1 MRKIPGEYG
10 AGKKRD
16 ADGAAGKG
24 RAGKGRDYSG
34 KPTGKTGRY
43 SDKDKPGS
51 PASSGPGAIR
61 GKRPYEK
68 RDDAA
73 KTPSFRPKADSD
85 ERTSRPWKQD
95 RERSGPRSADTRN
108 PENTGDRPWSKGKP
122 SFRKDEA
129 GDKPRSFGDSPR
141 KSRFPEK
148 SESETRPYR
157 KRAENE
163 EKPTGNFSR
172 ERNDSAGDDDRSG
185 KAVKRTRTTPYKGD
199 ESADNQRSGGTGRFD
214 KPDHSRRS
222 DEAGDRRPYKKREP
236 GASGPGRF
244 DKPDHSRRSDEAGDV
259 PARKRFSGDSDSDS
273 KPYKKREPGT
283 SGPERKS
290 AGSRDKFREGSP
302 AGENRYKGRK
312 TDGKKPSG
320 GFTPKIKEAFKS
332 DGTIRLN
339 KYIANSGVCS
349 RREADTLIESGV
361 VSVNGIIVTELGTR
375 ITRNDK
381 VQFGGETLSIEKK
394 VYLLLNKPKGYI
406 TTVDDPQERNT
417 VMMLIK
423 DACRE
428 RVYPVGRLDRN
439 TSGLLLF
446 TNDGDIAKKLTHPGH
461 KVRKVYHVELNKALS
476 KGDMLRLSEG
486 VELEDGL
493 MAVDEIAYTG
503 SENSKKNVGVV
514 VHSGKNRVVR
524 RLFEALEYDVVKLDR
539 VAFANLTKKDLPRGR
554 WRMLDEKEISL
565 LQMI

>member
-1 MRKIPGEYG
+1 MSAMRRIPGEYG
-10 AGKKRD
+10 AGKKKD

-34 KPTGKTGRY
+34 KSTGKTGRY
-43 SDKDKPGS
+43 PDKEKSGN
-51 PASSGPGAIR
+51 PAPSGPGTFR

-68 RDDAA
+68 RDDSV
-73 KTPSFRPKADSD
+73 KSPSFRPKVDYDDKSA
-85 ERTSRPWKQD
+85 RPWKQD
-95 RERSGPRSADTRN
+95 QEKPTAHSRDSRNSG
-108 PENTGDRPWSKGKP
+108 NTGDRPWNKGKSSP
-122 SFRKDEA
+122 RNEESS
-129 GDKPRSFGDSPR
+129 DKPRSYSDDTPR
-141 KSRFPEK
+141 KGKFSG
-148 SESETRPYR
+148 SGETGSRPYR
-157 KRAENE
+157 KRLDKD
-163 EKPTGNFSR
+163 EKPSGDFSR
-172 ERNDSAGDDDRSG
+172 GRKAGEADDHKTGGDFKRS
-185 KAVKRTRTTPYKGD
+185 RPPYKKEEGSD
-199 ESADNQRSGGTGRFD
+199 RPRSFRAKRFE
-214 KPDHSRRS
+214 KPDHYRKPDETGDKPVRRKFS
-222 DEAGDRRPYKKREP
+222 DSPDTDRKPYSKRESGTP
-236 GASGPGRF
+236 G
-244 DKPDHSRRSDEAGDV
+244 E
-259 PARKRFSGDSDSDS
+259 
-273 KPYKKREPGT
+273 
-283 SGPERKS
+283 ERKFS
-290 AGSRDKFREGSP
+290 GSRDKFKTGSP
-302 AGENRYKGRK
+302 AGESRYKGRK
-312 TDGKKPSG
+312 TDGRPGKKPSA
-320 GFTPKIKEAFKS
+320 GFAPKIKEAYKN

-339 KYIANSGVCS
+339 KYIANSGICS
-349 RREADTLIESGV
+349 RREADTLIESGA
-361 VSVNGIIVTELGTR
+361 VSVNGKIVTELGTR
-375 ITRNDK
+375 ITREDK

-428 RVYPVGRLDRN
+428 RIYPVGRLDRN

-461 KVRKVYHVELNKALS
+461 KVRKVYHVELDKALS

-503 SENSKKNVGVV
+503 AENNKKNIGVV

>member
-1 MRKIPGEYG
+1 MRRIPGEYG
-10 AGKKRD
+10 AGKKKD

-34 KPTGKTGRY
+34 KPSGRTGKY
-43 SDKDKPGS
+43 PDKDKSGN
-51 PASSGPGAIR
+51 PAPSGPGTFR
-61 GKRPYEK
+61 GKRPFEK
-68 RDDAA
+68 REDSV
-73 KTPSFRPKADSD
+73 KSPSFRPKGDHDDKSA
-85 ERTSRPWKQD
+85 RPWMQD
-95 RERSGPRSADTRN
+95 HVKPTTHARDSRNSGTA
-108 PENTGDRPWSKGKP
+108 GDRPWNKGKSAP
-122 SFRKDEA
+122 RNEESSDKPLSYSDDSSRKEKFSGSGETGSGSFRKRVEKDE
-129 GDKPRSFGDSPR
+129 
-141 KSRFPEK
+141 
-148 SESETRPYR
+148 RPS
-157 KRAENE
+157 
-163 EKPTGNFSR
+163 GSFSR
-172 ERNDSAGDDDRSG
+172 GRNIGEGDDNKGEGSY
-185 KAVKRTRTTPYKGD
+185 KRTRTPYKKD
-199 ESADNQRSGGTGRFD
+199 EGSNKPSSFGAKRFD
-214 KPDHSRRS
+214 KPDYNRKPDETGDTPVRRKSSGS
-222 DEAGDRRPYKKREP
+222 DDTGKKPYRKRETD
-236 GASGPGRF
+236 S
-244 DKPDHSRRSDEAGDV
+244 AGTE
-259 PARKRFSGDSDSDS
+259 RKHSGD
-273 KPYKKREPGT
+273 
-283 SGPERKS
+283 
-290 AGSRDKFREGSP
+290 RDKFRAGSP

-312 TDGKKPSG
+312 TDGRPGRKPSA
-320 GFTPKIKEAFKS
+320 GFAPKVKEAYKN

-339 KYIANSGVCS
+339 KYIANSGICS
-349 RREADTLIESGV
+349 RREADTLIESGA
-361 VSVNGIIVTELGTR
+361 VSVNGKIVTELGTR
-375 ITRNDK
+375 ITREDK

-428 RVYPVGRLDRN
+428 RIYPVGRLDRN

-524 RLFEALEYDVVKLDR
+524 RLFEALEYEVVKLDR